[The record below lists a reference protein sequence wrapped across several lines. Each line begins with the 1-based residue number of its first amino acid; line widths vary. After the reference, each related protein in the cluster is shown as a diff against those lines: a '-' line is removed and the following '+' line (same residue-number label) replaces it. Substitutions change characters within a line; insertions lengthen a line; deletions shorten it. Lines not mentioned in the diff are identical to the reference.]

1 MKKIP
6 FYILTNKLYIMSF
19 RNYLNHIKSTISQ
32 NWFKKAC
39 KEKKIKVI
47 FLSKDIFFDNQK
59 NCYLRFIKNK
69 LYFYKYFLLK
79 FEYEELEN
87 NNHLKLLN
95 INIKNETVFKVS
107 SLIFSIQKSFL
118 DTKHYQDI
126 DLITRKE
133 FIDEYTNRYN
143 TYLDSSILSKIL
155 NNINYSYKNSKFKLN
170 SLILKKNFIY
180 SLYIK
185 DLLNSDLYQLKNDY
199 QISQILLQ
207 FFEIKLSRRTV
218 CTIRNK
224 YLILRVQKRKKFN
237 FYFHN
242 EKFYD
247 EKRELNK
254 YNISLLEKK
263 LSGIYELSTNTLKKY
278 YFSKNS
284 IIYIGSSKNIKK
296 RLATYTLKTAHSKDI
311 KNFMQTDET
320 IYFRIIRTLN
330 YKEFEMQLIN
340 SFIDINGELP
350 KLNKQRILK
359 INFLDK

>member
-1 MKKIP
+1 
-6 FYILTNKLYIMSF
+6 MSF
-19 RNYLNHIKSTISQ
+19 KNYLNHIKNILNQ

-39 KEKKIKVI
+39 KEKKIKI
-47 FLSKDIFFDNQK
+47 IYLSKDIFFDNQK
-59 NCYLRFIKNK
+59 NCYLRFIRNK

-79 FEYEELEN
+79 FEYVELEN

-95 INIKNETVFKVS
+95 INMKNETVFKVS
-107 SLIFSIQKSFL
+107 TLIFSIQKTFL
-118 DTKHYQDI
+118 ETKHYQDI
-126 DLITRKE
+126 NLITRKE
-133 FIDEYTNRYN
+133 FIEEYINKYN
-143 TYLDSSILSKIL
+143 TYLDVSILSKIL
-155 NNINYSYKNSKFKLN
+155 NNVDYSYKNSKFKLN

-185 DLLNSDLYQLKNDY
+185 DLLNSGSYQVNNDQ

-207 FFEIKLSRRTV
+207 FFDIKLSRRNV
-218 CTIRNK
+218 CSIRNK
-224 YLILRVQKRKKFN
+224 YLIFRAQKRKDFN

-254 YNISLLEKK
+254 YNISLLEKNT
-263 LSGIYELSTNTLKKY
+263 SGIYELSTNTLKKY

-296 RLATYTLKTAHSKDI
+296 RLATYTLETAHSEDI
-311 KNFMQTDET
+311 KIFLQTKEI
-320 IYFRIIRTLN
+320 IYFRIIKTHN

-340 SFIDINGELP
+340 SFMDINGELP
-350 KLNKQRILK
+350 KLNKQRILT
-359 INFLDK
+359 INHLDK